1 LLKTHKNYRMSF
13 VINILL
19 KIKIQTKNLWK
30 PYDVIGNKY
39 VMEMKIL
46 KKPRKYNV
54 VINNKVCF
62 TKIFLKNY
70 NIILKK
76 YFSL

>member
-1 LLKTHKNYRMSF
+1 MSF
-13 VINILL
+13 VISILL

-30 PYDVIGNKY
+30 LYDVISNKHT
-39 VMEMKIL
+39 MEMKIL
-46 KKPRKYNV
+46 KNPKKFNA

-62 TKIFLKNY
+62 TKKFLKNY